1 MGVSKKWHIGRSR
14 AKAFLDEAYALE
26 SEAEAIAF
34 YDRWAEEYDAQ
45 VERGLRY
52 VAPRELAETLSRYH
66 APCDVPVLDVG
77 CGTGLTGSCLR
88 ELGFSTIDGLDL
100 STAMLEKAREKGVY
114 RSLMAADLNAPLAL
128 DDGAYGAVVCSG
140 TFTQGHVGPGP
151 IDELLRVLG
160 PGGFFAC
167 TVHGKVWEAMGFAA
181 KFSELLEGG
190 TLRSLEQRL
199 SEYFE
204 GQEKIAWYCVF
215 QKI

>member
-151 IDELLRVLG
+151 IDEPLTSCCGCSGQAVSLR
-160 PGGFFAC
+160 ARC
-167 TVHGKVWEAMGFAA
+167 MGRCGRPWG
-181 KFSELLEGG
+181 SR
-190 TLRSLEQRL
+190 RSFPSYWKRGRC
-199 SEYFE
+199 SR
-204 GQEKIAWYCVF
+204 WSSV
-215 QKI
+215 